1 MLDLEEKLAFLKAAS
16 TYADYGQKLECIETH
31 MSWVFLVGQRVFKL
45 KKPVVFPFLDFR
57 TLRAREHFCR
67 EEVRL
72 NKRMAPNIYLGL
84 AALQLNQG
92 KFKLVPEN
100 HLPAPGETVDWLV
113 MMRRL
118 PVNRM
123 LGELLLTGQ
132 VASGDIH
139 SLIGLLADFYRT
151 AALAQLTASDHIGH
165 FRREFGR
172 NREVLLNQRFDLES
186 ASPIL
191 DHLDDALDRVAPLL
205 AARVSQARII
215 DGHGD
220 LRPDHV
226 CLLEPPVVIDCLEFS
241 PQLRQVDPFD
251 EIAYL
256 GLVCDAAGSAWIG
269 PMLETGISSALCDQP
284 PKELIHFYTAHRAVL
299 RARLAMAHLLDEL
312 PRSPAKWPPLASR
325 YLGRAKTALEALSSG
340 AFRGNHV

>member
-1 MLDLEEKLAFLKAAS
+1 MLDLEAKLAFLKDAS
-16 TYADYGQKLECIETH
+16 TYADYGQTLECIETH
-31 MSWVFLVGQRVFKL
+31 MSWVFLIGQSVFKL

-57 TLRAREHFCR
+57 TLNSREHYCR

-72 NKRMAPNIYLGL
+72 NKRMAPNVYLGL
-84 AALQLNQG
+84 ATLQLNQD

-100 HLPAPGETVDWLV
+100 QLPAPGETVDWLV

-123 LGELLLTGQ
+123 LGELLLRGQ

-151 AALAQLTASDHIGH
+151 AALAPLTASDHIGN

-172 NREVLLNQRFDLES
+172 NREVLLNPRFDLES

-205 AARVSQARII
+205 AARISQARIV

-256 GLVCDAAGSAWIG
+256 GLECEVAGSAWIG
-269 PMLETGISSALCDQP
+269 NMLETGISAALCDRP
-284 PKELIHFYTAHRAVL
+284 PKELIQFYTAHRAVV
-299 RARLAMAHLLDEL
+299 RARLAMAHLLDAQ
-312 PRSPAKWPPLASR
+312 PRSPTKWPPLASR
-325 YLGRAKTALEALSSG
+325 YLTRAKTALNVLDAG
-340 AFRGNHV
+340 ASHDNHG